1 MKLKNNLE
9 LVPFFKDV
17 KQCQA
22 DVWLITRKKDRL
34 NLKSFLTQCILI
46 AMANK
51 KNVFSDSCLECE
63 DRDKEKLEKWCL
75 L

>member
-1 MKLKNNLE
+1 MKLKKNLE
-9 LVPFFKDV
+9 LVPFLKDV

-22 DVWLITRKKDRL
+22 DVWLITQKEDRL

-46 AMANK
+46 AMPDK
-51 KNVFSDSCLECE
+51 KNVLCHSHLEC
-63 DRDKEKLEKWCL
+63 DDTDKEKLAKWCL